1 MTFPILVTLML
12 IAVIGILTVPFWRKS
27 STPAARSADADT
39 SWSDLNIEKET
50 LLRALA
56 DLEVDAAQGR
66 VLDTDALRNDH
77 THRLAT
83 VLQQLDALA
92 VVSPPQ
98 PSAVPPK
105 ESSWTVWGALLL
117 LGGSVLGG
125 ATGLYKLVHARM
137 ERAQQAAAGNE
148 VGEPKI
154 PAVNPKEMVAR
165 LEARLQENP
174 NDLTGQMMAGR
185 SYMALERWED
195 AQRAWRK
202 VIELDARS
210 EVAHYNLA
218 EALIRANPDGD
229 PTRATEALTHLDL
242 ALLRTPQEPT
252 ILWARGI
259 VLVQLGRTD
268 EADAAWTAAYRAIPP
283 DTTASDMVKQALETL
298 RSGKSPFE

>member
-66 VLDTDALRNDH
+66 VLDADALRNDH

-98 PSAVPPK
+98 PSAAPPK